1 MLHVRSPSLGL
12 LARVQPLFGLQKL
25 ALTSIVIFLPPS
37 VQLPFAMC
45 ALFVYTAALLLQM
58 PYLRKSDDRL
68 ALLAQSEL
76 FLIAQAG
83 YIILIQGTIVLDPA
97 TNLVLSAALI
107 LLSIA
112 VFLAFIGLAAYNIK
126 KQFWDKRQRAKPGQM
141 KKSIGGEDDME
152 MVRMRVESV
161 FRQTTPANRNA
172 LALREAEQPSSS
184 APSSPAASRELQSS
198 ETEQVLSETG

>member
-126 KQFWDKRQRAKPGQM
+126 KQFWDKRQRARPSEL
-141 KKSIGGEDDME
+141 KKHKRMQSEDAE
-152 MVRMRVESV
+152 MVRVRTATVDRS
-161 FRQTTPANRNA
+161 TTPYNRSEMSQRKFDANAAADSSNDTARTNSG
-172 LALREAEQPSSS
+172 EA
-184 APSSPAASRELQSS
+184 SPQ
-198 ETEQVLSETG
+198 